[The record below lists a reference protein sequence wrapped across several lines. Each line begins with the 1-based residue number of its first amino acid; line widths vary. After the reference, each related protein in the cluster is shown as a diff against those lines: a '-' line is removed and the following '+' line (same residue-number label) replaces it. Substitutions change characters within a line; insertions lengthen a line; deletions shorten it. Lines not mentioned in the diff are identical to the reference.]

1 MSVLPLGYV
10 IHPLSSVY
18 SHYIVALDSLV
29 FEKIAFCDLLFLQIK
44 LVSPS
49 LRINMKNTLFCLE
62 HVATMRK
69 PIHRVIGK
77 ITSLGMWHSL

>member
-49 LRINMKNTLFCLE
+49 L
-62 HVATMRK
+62 
-69 PIHRVIGK
+69 
-77 ITSLGMWHSL
+77 

>member
-49 LRINMKNTLFCLE
+49 LRINMKKTLFCLE

-77 ITSLGMWHSL
+77 TTSLGMWHSL